1 MEEKLT
7 PAEAWAD
14 FFEWI
19 QDEER
24 WSKLTH
30 KERSR
35 LIIADRDSRGVRK
48 RVSGTVYSLGVERME
63 KILNDFA
70 PGRYR
75 FERHTDIFLT
85 K

>member
-7 PAEAWAD
+7 PAEAWAN

-19 QDEER
+19 QAAER
-24 WSKLTH
+24 WAKLSYAQ
-30 KERSR
+30 RNR
-35 LIIADRDSRGVRK
+35 LIIADRDSRGERK

-63 KILNDFA
+63 KILNEFA

-75 FERHTDIFLT
+75 FERHTDIFLM